1 MIYIDLF
8 INKMLGRRGY
18 VIRKETL
25 TSQQIIEI
33 KNDLTFI
40 NGDELN
46 PFNKGKAPE
55 KFPIYAENAAK
66 MYLPRYY
73 GLEKFGEPEQVH
85 FTEPVYAVTKR
96 QIETPFSFIGGL
108 RDYQTEAVSK
118 IMERFGTT
126 GSGGILSMP
135 CGFGKTRTTIYVLH
149 KLKNEF
155 VKKKK
160 PFKAIIVVHK
170 EFLAGQWKENIQQL
184 IPEASIGTIQQD
196 KVDVEGKDVVIA
208 MLQSISMKD
217 YPDDLFNQFDM
228 AVFDECHHLA
238 AKVFSKALLRIGC
251 KYLLGLSATINRKDF
266 CHDVFLYS
274 IGPVIYKI
282 DRASE
287 DRALVHKLVIN
298 SDNNKYYT
306 EVFNKYNGNKDSIT
320 MLTNLC
326 AFPDRNEL
334 IVNIM
339 RKLLEKEEGRK
350 IIVFSSR
357 RDDKHL
363 GFIKDILEAKPIL
376 KKDKSIA
383 TCGYYIGRKGE
394 SKKKYVAGLK
404 ESEHKDIILCTYDL
418 AKEGLDLKNLNTI
431 ILATPINGLVKKMK
445 GNVSIEEHTVL
456 EQSIGRILRDP
467 PEQRKLIPIVVDLLD
482 NFSNFVKWG
491 YTRNAFYKKV
501 KYPMTRH
508 VITLNQ
514 VHEGR
519 QKYNLDFLLENDIF
533 YADEKKISEI
543 TEGIIRDDSSLSKDG
558 DSDDDCMID

>member
-1 MIYIDLF
+1 M
-8 INKMLGRRGY
+8 KSSRVLGRRGY
-18 VIRKETL
+18 VLRKDSL
-25 TSQQIIEI
+25 TGEQLLTI

-40 NGDELN
+40 NGDEFN
-46 PFNKGKAPE
+46 PFNKVPE
-55 KFPIYAENAAK
+55 KFPIYAENTAK
-66 MYLPRYY
+66 IYLPRYY
-73 GLEKFGEPEQVH
+73 GIQKFGEPDEIL
-85 FTEPVYAVTKR
+85 FTEPSYPVTKK
-96 QIETPFSFIGGL
+96 QIETPFTFAGGL
-108 RDYQTEAVSK
+108 RDYQTEAVNK
-118 IMERFGTT
+118 IMERFQTT

-135 CGFGKTRTTIYVLH
+135 CGFGKTRTTIYTIF

-155 VKKKK
+155 VKQKK

-170 EFLAGQWKENIQQL
+170 EFLAGQWRENIQQL
-184 IPEASIGTIQQD
+184 IPEASIGMIQQD
-196 KVDVEGKDVVIA
+196 KIDVDGKDIVIA
-208 MLQSISMKD
+208 MLQSISIKE
-217 YPDDLFNQFDM
+217 YPDELFNQFDF

-251 KYLLGLSATINRKDF
+251 KYLLGLSATIHRKDF
-266 CHDVFLYS
+266 CHDVFLHS

-287 DRALVHKLVIN
+287 DRALVHKIVIN
-298 SDNNKYYT
+298 SDNDTYYK
-306 EVFNKYNGNKDSIT
+306 EVFNKFNGNKDSIT

-326 AFPDRNEL
+326 SFPDRNEL
-334 IVNIM
+334 IVNCM

-363 GFIKDILEAKPIL
+363 GFIKEILETKPII
-376 KKDKSIA
+376 KKDKSVA
-383 TCGYYIGRKGE
+383 TWGYYIGRKGE

-404 ESEHKDIILCTYDL
+404 ESENRDIILCTYDL

-431 ILATPINGLVKKMK
+431 ILATPINGLVQKRK

-508 VITLNQ
+508 VITLNKKD
-514 VHEGR
+514 EGK
-519 QKYNLDFLLENDIF
+519 QKYQLDFLLENDIF
-533 YADEKKISEI
+533 YADEKKITEV
-543 TEGIIRDDSSLSKDG
+543 TEGIIRDDSSLSKD
-558 DSDDDCMID
+558 SEEMDDCLIDF